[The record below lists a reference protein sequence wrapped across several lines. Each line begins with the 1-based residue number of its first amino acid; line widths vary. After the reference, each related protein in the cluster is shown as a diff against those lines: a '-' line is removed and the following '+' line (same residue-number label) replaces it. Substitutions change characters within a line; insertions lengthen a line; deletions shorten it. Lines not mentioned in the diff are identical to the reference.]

1 MARFSFKTRA
11 SARGGYADI
20 FRDGVHVDTIGP
32 ITSFAG
38 PGNTAERDKRAA
50 ASAAR
55 DRIVDYKVYD
65 PWKGLTVF
73 PQVRNSA
80 GESAFDRCVAE
91 VAARGTA
98 RDPRAVCATAGRS
111 KYGQAEMS
119 RRSLAGRRRA
129 ARAARGNPAEG
140 AAAVSEEFHGR
151 PVREIIKVTQ
161 RRHYH
166 KHLAE
171 LGKLRQLIVL
181 TDDGRRRVKMRNFSG
196 ALLCANEEK
205 NQLYILG
212 GNQSAHLRDFGI
224 NRPHE
229 VEDLGTIEQVDY
241 YTTKDHLGSQG
252 GEATYWHKFKRPRPS
267 LHFRLRDSTL
277 EISGGRYRIT
287 AEGIED

>member
-1 MARFSFKTRA
+1 MARRVTIGTPA
-11 SARGGYADI
+11 YYEMLGRGGTSQF
-20 FRDGVHVDTIGP
+20 FRTLAAVRK
-32 ITSFAG
+32 AQ
-38 PGNTAERDKRAA
+38 KRAGGGGEII
-50 ASAAR
+50 
-55 DRIVDYKVYD
+55 DIVDSRGRHSGYV
-65 PWKGLTVF
+65 VI
-73 PQVRNSA
+73 RNPA

-98 RDPRAVCATAGRS
+98 RDPRAVCATAGRR
-111 KYGQAEMS
+111 KYGQAEMT
-119 RRSLAGRRRA
+119 RRSVAGRRRA

-151 PVREIIKVTQ
+151 TVQEIIKVTQ

-171 LGKLRQLIVL
+171 LGKLRKLIVL
-181 TDDGRRRVKMRNFSG
+181 TGDGRRRVTMHNFSG
-196 ALLCANEEK
+196 TLLCANEEK

-212 GNQSAHLRDFGI
+212 GNQAAHLRDFGI
-224 NRPHE
+224 SRPHE
-229 VEDLGTIEQVDY
+229 VEDLGAIEEVDY
-241 YTTKDHLGSQG
+241 YTTKEHLGRQG
-252 GEATYWHKFKRPRPS
+252 GEATYWHRFKQPRPT